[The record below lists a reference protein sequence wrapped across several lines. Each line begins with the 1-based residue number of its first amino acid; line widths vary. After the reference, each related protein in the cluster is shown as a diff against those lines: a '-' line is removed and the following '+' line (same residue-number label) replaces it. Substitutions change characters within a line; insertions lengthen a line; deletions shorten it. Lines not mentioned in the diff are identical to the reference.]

1 MERRAKHSNVIDKE
15 TDTAEKVCLNRPGF
29 GSVFCSRMEAMPKKY
44 DPEFRERALRLLA
57 EARPDHPNLMAAI
70 RHVAGM
76 LGMNPETLRVWQRR
90 VEVDAG
96 QRPGVPTDAAAENVR
111 LRREVAE
118 LRKANEVLKAA
129 SVFFAK
135 ELDRPSTR

>member
-1 MERRAKHSNVIDKE
+1 
-15 TDTAEKVCLNRPGF
+15 
-29 GSVFCSRMEAMPKKY
+29 MPKKY
-44 DPEFRERALRLLA
+44 DPEFRDRALRLLA
-57 EARPDHPNLMAAI
+57 EARPDHPNLASAI

-76 LGMNPETLRVWQRR
+76 LGMNAETLRVWARR
-90 VEVDAG
+90 VEVDEG
-96 QRPGVPTDAAAENVR
+96 RRPGVPSDVAAENAR

-118 LRKANEVLKAA
+118 LRKANEILKAA